1 MVDISLALKE
11 KQTDEHNVI
20 DEAFADRGHAWRVF
34 SIPVGVLFRP
44 SDNKLRNLK
53 TKNYLGSAKLVAAT
67 DSRDVFTGFAGTS
80 KVNHRTGLLLD
91 EKDVDS
97 MGAQGRSGL
106 SRSKTSVAKLENG
119 DFGAPKPLRRRA
131 TGESSNPP
139 FTASSVLPPKSPINR
154 SLSSRQFATAKGNIA
169 IPTPPPS
176 DGLRSLSPLPYNNS
190 GNNQNQ
196 LTSRRVANSNENPYD
211 GMNLIDD
218 YYETESNSLP
228 RLPRSDSI
236 RPTPEGQP
244 RERVATWARDT
255 VGRGDPETLSRSNTS
270 NSTRGGYLQDSPNIS
285 RNNSSRMPTVVARG
299 GGMSIARQMTN
310 MTRAMSTTGRS
321 EASRY
326 QESGYDGT
334 VVSGMDREMIKVR
347 VKLRYK
353 NDTRGMVSHS

>member
-1 MVDISLALKE
+1 MADFSLALKE

-20 DEAFADRGHAWRVF
+20 DEAFADRGRAWRVF

-67 DSRDVFTGFAGTS
+67 DSRDAFTGFTGTT
-80 KVNHRTGLLLD
+80 KANHRTGSSLD
-91 EKDVDS
+91 EKNEES
-97 MGAQGRSGL
+97 LGIQGRSGL

-131 TGESSNPP
+131 TGESSNLP
-139 FTASSVLPPKSPINR
+139 FTSSPNLPPKSPINR
-154 SLSSRQFATAKGNIA
+154 SLSSRQFSTAKGNIA

-176 DGLRSLSPLPYNNS
+176 DGLRSLSPVPYNNS
-190 GNNQNQ
+190 SNQNQ
-196 LTSRRVANSNENPYD
+196 LPARRMENGNENPYD

-255 VGRGDPETLSRSNTS
+255 VSCGNPETLSRSNTS

-285 RNNSSRMPTVVARG
+285 RNNSSRMPTEVVRG

-310 MTRAMSTTGRS
+310 MTRTMSTTGRS

-334 VVSGMDREMIKVR
+334 VVSVEREMIKVR
-347 VKLRYK
+347 VKLRYR
-353 NDTRGMVSHS
+353 NDTRGMVSLF